1 MRPGTPEPPRPD
13 PTVGGMTGHTS
24 DEVVGIPDEQH
35 EHSDAESLRHIPP
48 SYDQRGV
55 VQDSPGNP
63 DIGIEHGEPN
73 RQKDPENE
81 PTNDGV

>member
-1 MRPGTPEPPRPD
+1 
-13 PTVGGMTGHTS
+13 MTGHTS
-24 DEVVGIPDEQH
+24 DEVVGTPTEPH

-48 SYDQRGV
+48 SHDQRGV

-63 DIGIEHGEPN
+63 DIGVEHGEPN
-73 RQKDPENE
+73 RQNDPQNE